1 MVTVN
6 SKSTIENLIKLF
18 SNDIDISTFEYN
30 GSLLT
35 FVYQNNLSSNTNLL
49 KQVFSGVNA
58 LLQNNIEIKL
68 SSCILENTFFYFDI
82 EDYFRQY
89 NDYSNNFYSSNIIIL
104 KNNETVLFKEKN
116 ELFSQSKA
124 ALFNFIQYREL
135 INFLISKNEFTPY
148 HNETNKQFVI
158 ISKENG
164 AFHIGYNLQDIRL
177 SLIEDLEPLFSELK
191 KGFAN
196 KEYIQFFKEVIIS
209 GIHQKETKDRFFEIT
224 KSLKVLLNLTERDYE
239 NYVLDFAFDK
249 IKSKFK
255 EERNKYFESLEKNID
270 IVSKQIIS
278 FPLTFGGTAFASYQV
293 KDQPWILGLIV
304 LAYLLYTIIAFKVLS
319 LASYNIECLDA
330 DVKKEE
336 NEIESS
342 YGKIYSDFKNDFD
355 KIWKKISKLKNLIQT
370 LKIILSILIVLFICF
385 SIFQI
390 FNQDKLN
397 KKEVLTIPIEKIN
410 FIVKD
415 SMIIKKH
422 LQKSK

>member
-1 MVTVN
+1 METVN

-35 FVYQNNLSSNTNLL
+35 FVCQNNLSSNTDLL
-49 KQVFSGVNA
+49 KQVFSEVNT
-58 LLQNNIEIKL
+58 LLQNKIEIKL
-68 SSCILENTFFYFDI
+68 SSCILKNTFFYFDI
-82 EDYFRQY
+82 KDYFRQY
-89 NDYSNNFYSSNIIIL
+89 NDYSNNFYNSNIVIL

-116 ELFSQSKA
+116 ELFSQLKA
-124 ALFNFIQYREL
+124 TLFNFIQYREL

-164 AFHIGYNLQDIRL
+164 AFHIGYSLQDIRL
-177 SLIEDLEPLFSELK
+177 SLIEDLEPLFNELK

-196 KEYIQFFKEVIIS
+196 KEYIQFFKEVIIG

-239 NYVLDFAFDK
+239 NYVLNFAFDK

-255 EERNKYFESLEKNID
+255 EERNKYFESLEKNIE
-270 IVSKQIIS
+270 IVSKQVVS
-278 FPLTFGGTAFASYQV
+278 FPLTFGATAFASYQV
-293 KDQPWILGLIV
+293 KDKSWILGLIV
-304 LAYLLYTIIAFKVLS
+304 LAYFLYTIIAFKVLS
-319 LASYNIECLDA
+319 LASYNIVCLDA

-336 NEIESS
+336 DEIKSS
-342 YGKIYSDFKNDFD
+342 YGKIYSDFKDDFD
-355 KIWKKISKLKNLIQT
+355 KIWIKISKLKNLIKT
-370 LKIILSILIVLFICF
+370 LKMILLTLIVLFVCF

-390 FNQDKLN
+390 FSQ
-397 KKEVLTIPIEKIN
+397 
-410 FIVKD
+410 
-415 SMIIKKH
+415 
-422 LQKSK
+422 